1 MRITSVQNKLFQL
14 NKERVFAYNH
24 KKQTN
29 VLFIGWMNMPVKCL
43 GWLVEIIYEDQSG
56 KITKRRIQVKSIRSG
71 LIKADDLMSGQPR
84 TFKESELLACH
95 PIKESA

>member
-1 MRITSVQNKLFQL
+1 MNI
-14 NKERVFAYNH
+14 ERTFAYND

-29 VLFIGWMNMPVKCL
+29 VLIGVMNMPVKYL

-71 LIKADDLMSGQPR
+71 MIKADDLLSGQPR
-84 TFKESELLACH
+84 TFKESGLLACH
-95 PIKESA
+95 PIMTTAQGA